1 MPMLAAQI
9 IEESVDLVRLFPS
22 SPIKVI
28 KLLGYSTFNKEQD
41 HTSRYSAAKRPFQK
55 GWQQMDKPGLTNDES
70 FGWLRDGGWTG
81 LVIPKGYIVVDIDNP
96 DEGELLYKA
105 LLKDLLDFHAIK
117 TVRGYQFFFK
127 DNGRVKG
134 QDATVLMACGC
145 VGDYRLAERGQIVLP
160 SLNTKG
166 REWIRLHDGELSE
179 MPIYFERLK
188 KLNNINRPFPVPMIE
203 GGRNNAMYGHACRLV
218 EFGYD
223 QDEIHEITSFIN
235 RYFFLPPLDHSE
247 YIATLKSALQREPSG
262 KEYGS
267 APPSIAPPAVQQVIE
282 PEHPKF
288 NLTEM
293 GNAER
298 LVHRNGQNLKYC
310 IEFEEWLL
318 WNGSTWIEDKKRQ
331 IERIAIKTFR
341 EMYGEATKEED
352 MDRRTQ
358 IVKWAQSSEKSS
370 VFLNSIARA
379 QAMLPLSQ
387 DELNQNG
394 YLLNCK
400 NGVVDLK
407 SGKLLQHDRSLLMT
421 KNTHISYDA
430 EASCPAWISFLQS
443 IMKNENGEVKQ
454 DLIDFLQKAIGYTL
468 TGDTSEQVAFFLWGT
483 GRNGKSTFINIV
495 KEILGDYGKQT
506 NSDTFTSK
514 MNDNGINNDV
524 ARLHGARFVSAVE
537 SEDGQKLSESLIKQ
551 LTGGEPI
558 TARFLRKEFFEFI
571 PEFKIFF
578 TTNHKPIVKGDDE
591 GIWRRIRLI
600 PFTYTV
606 PKEEVDKQLPE
617 KLRGELPGILRWAVE
632 GCMKWQQEGLGEPE
646 EVKAATDEYKE
657 EMDLLSNFLD
667 ECCVVMAEAKVAV
680 NDIHKEYM
688 KWAEEN
694 GEYPMKQRAFSNR
707 LQMKGFSKRK
717 STGNRT
723 FFFGIGLMIDYKD
736 KLPYSYL
743 VTQSDSFS
751 SIPPIGEKVETNIE
765 TGSLRVTFDSKS
777 NSRVIEEDI

>member
-1 MPMLAAQI
+1 MLSTENI
-9 IEESVDLVRLFPS
+9 KETVDLVRLFPS
-22 SPIKVI
+22 SQIKVI
-28 KLLGYSTFNKEQD
+28 KLLGYSSSNREQD
-41 HTSRYSAAKRPFQK
+41 YNRRYSAAKRPFMK
-55 GWQQMDKPGLTNDES
+55 GWQHMDKPGLSSEEKS
-70 FGWLRDGGWTG
+70 SWLHEGGWTG
-81 LVIPKGYIVVDIDNP
+81 LVIPKGYIVVDID
-96 DEGELLYKA
+96 DQQEGKLIYKA
-105 LLKDLLDFHAIK
+105 LTKDQLGFHAIK

-127 DNGRVKG
+127 DNGRVKS

-145 VGDYRLAERGQIVLP
+145 VGDYRIAERGQIVLP
-160 SLNTKG
+160 TSNTKG
-166 REWIRLHDGELSE
+166 REWIHLHNGELSE

-188 KLNNINRPFPVPMIE
+188 KLNNDDRPFPIPMNE
-203 GGRNNAMYGHACRLV
+203 GGRNNALYAHACRLV

-223 QDEIHEITSFIN
+223 HNEIHEITSFVN
-235 RYFFLPPLDHSE
+235 KYFFLPGLDHSE
-247 YIATLKSALQREPSG
+247 YIATFRSALQREASG
-262 KEYGS
+262 KNYGS
-267 APPSIAPPAVQQVIE
+267 PPVATTIQMQQHPRE
-282 PEHPKF
+282 PKF

-298 LVHRNGQNLKYC
+298 LVYRNGNNLRYC
-310 IEFEEWLL
+310 FEFEEWLL
-318 WNGSTWIEDKKRQ
+318 WNGNTWTEDKKKQ

-370 VFLNSIARA
+370 VFLNSIARSE
-379 QAMLPLSQ
+379 AMLPISQ
-387 DELNQNG
+387 EDLNKDR
-394 YLLNCK
+394 YKLNCL
-400 NGVVDLK
+400 NGVVDLRT
-407 SGKLLQHDRSLLMT
+407 GELLPHDRKMYMT
-421 KNTHISYDA
+421 KNTHIEYHKKSD
-430 EASCPAWISFLQS
+430 CPTWLNFLES
-443 IMKNENGEVKQ
+443 IMKDEQGNVKQ

-558 TARFLRKEFFEFI
+558 TARFLRKEFFEFL

-600 PFTYTV
+600 PFTHTI
-606 PKEEVDKQLPE
+606 PKDEVDKQLPE
-617 KLRGELPGILRWAVE
+617 KLRAELPGILKWAVE
-632 GCMKWQQEGLGEPE
+632 GCMKWQQGGLGEPD

-667 ECCVVMAEAKVAV
+667 ECCVMLNEAKVAV

-723 FFFGIGLMIDYKD
+723 FFFGIGLIADYKD
-736 KLPYSYL
+736 KLPNSYL
-743 VTQSDSFS
+743 VTHSDSFS
-751 SIPPIGEKVETNIE
+751 SIPHIGEKFETNIE
-765 TGSLRVTFDSKS
+765 NRSLMVTFDSKS
-777 NSRVIEEDI
+777 NSRVIEEEI